1 MVLGR
6 VLDVDN
12 TAVRPAAGRRWRR
25 LVRGSIRRL
34 PALLFAAAVLLSG
47 GLSATTASARP
58 LYTGM
63 SGVYDYSPTAYKQV
77 RATGAQFVRI
87 GVPWGSIA
95 PKQQPAQWKPEDPAD
110 PNYDWGHVDGAVSFA
125 ENAGLTP
132 VLMVNSVPTWA
143 QGCQAPASLP
153 ESSCSTNPAE
163 LAKFA
168 VAAARRF
175 SGQFGG
181 LPRVKYWQ
189 GLNEPNLSLYF
200 LPQYEG
206 SKLVSPYLYRQ
217 LINSFYAAI
226 KSVTA
231 SNLVLSAGLGPIAVP
246 PYTVG
251 PMKFARELLCM
262 TGDSNPKPKAGNC
275 EGGLH
280 FDIFDIHPY
289 TTGGPTHEGGPNDV
303 EMGDLPKLTKL
314 LRAADRAGRI
324 HGKFKHTPLWATEF
338 SWDSKPPDPNGL
350 PMKIETRWA
359 AEALYVAWRAGVDH
373 LFWYGLRDE
382 PLAPGQP
389 SSTTAQS
396 GLYFRGA
403 TVGAD
408 RRKQVFYAFR
418 FPFVAYPQKG
428 RLSVW
433 GRTPSSGSGKVAI
446 QLLSGGNWR
455 SVKTVRADSHG
466 IFQAKIPTSY
476 GQDLQGAVRAR
487 FQGASSVPFS
497 MRPVPD
503 FRQPPF
509 G

>member
-1 MVLGR
+1 MVLRR
-6 VLDVDN
+6 VPDLDD
-12 TAVRPAAGRRWRR
+12 TAVRPAVGRRQRR
-25 LVRGSIRRL
+25 LARGSIRRL
-34 PALLFAAAVLLSG
+34 PALLVAAAVLLSG
-47 GLSATTASARP
+47 GLSATSASARP

-63 SGVYDYSPTAYKQV
+63 SGVYDYSPAGYKKV

-95 PKQQPAQWKPEDPAD
+95 PKQEPAQWQPEDPGD
-110 PNYDWGHVDGAVSFA
+110 PNYDWGYVDGAVRFA

-143 QGCQAPASLP
+143 QGCQAPAVLP
-153 ESSCSTNPAE
+153 EASCDSSPVE

-168 VAAARRF
+168 VAEARRF
-175 SGQFGG
+175 SGEFGG

-206 SKLVSPYLYRQ
+206 SKLASPYLYRR
-217 LINSFYAAI
+217 LINSFYTAI
-226 KSVTA
+226 KSVSA

-246 PYTVG
+246 LYTVG

-262 TGDSNPKPKAGNC
+262 KGGSNPKPKAGDC

-280 FDIFDIHPY
+280 FDIFDVHPY

-303 EMGDLPKLTKL
+303 ELGDLPKLTKL

-324 HGKFKHTPLWATEF
+324 HGKFKRTPLWATEF
-338 SWDSKPPDPNGL
+338 AWDSKPPDPTGL
-350 PMKIETRWA
+350 ALKIETRWA
-359 AEALYVAWRAGVDH
+359 AEALHVAWSAGVDH
-373 LFWYGLRDE
+373 LFWYGLTDE
-382 PLAPGQP
+382 PLARGQP
-389 SSTTAQS
+389 SYVTSQS
-396 GLYFRGA
+396 GLYFRDSTG
-403 TVGAD
+403 GPG

-418 FPFVAYPQKG
+418 FPFVAYPQNG

-433 GRTPSSGSGKVAI
+433 GRTPSSGPGGVAI
-446 QLLSGGNWR
+446 QLLRGGSWR
-455 SVKTVRADSHG
+455 ILKTVRADSHG
-466 IFQAKIPTSY
+466 IFRAKIPSGY
-476 GQDLQGAVRAR
+476 GQDLKGAVRAR
-487 FQGASSVPFS
+487 FQGTSSVPFS

-503 FRQPPF
+503 FRQSPF